1 MDQAPT
7 RFQKGAETAARKDNM
22 NYLNTGAAKL
32 SPISLRKSSADTG
45 SMERHS
51 TFSAMLS
58 TLELRRLV
66 AAMVD

>member
-1 MDQAPT
+1 M
-7 RFQKGAETAARKDNM
+7 
-22 NYLNTGAAKL
+22 NTGAAKRHTI
-32 SPISLRKSSADTG
+32 SPRKSSAG
-45 SMERHS
+45 NESMDRHM

>member
-1 MDQAPT
+1 
-7 RFQKGAETAARKDNM
+7 M
-22 NYLNTGAAKL
+22 NYLNTGAAKHRT
-32 SPISLRKSSADTG
+32 ISLRKSSAENG